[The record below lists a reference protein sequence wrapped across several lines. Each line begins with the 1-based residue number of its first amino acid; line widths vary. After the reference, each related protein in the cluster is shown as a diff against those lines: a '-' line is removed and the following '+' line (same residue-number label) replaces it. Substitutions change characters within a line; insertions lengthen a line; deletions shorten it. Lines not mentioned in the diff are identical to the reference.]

1 MLKRCGMCMELK
13 KNEKVNGY
21 TVELEIGVGKEEF
34 EAACEQAYRKNVGKI
49 TVPGFR
55 RGKAPRKMIEKM
67 YGASVFYEDAVNIAF
82 PAAYEAA
89 VDEAGIIPVDQ
100 AQLDIL
106 DLSENGFTFKAV
118 VTVRPSID
126 AGDYKAIRVEKYQ
139 HEVTDEDVDAE
150 INRMAQRNSRVE
162 TVERE
167 AASGDTAN
175 IDYEGS
181 VDGVPFDGGKAEGYD
196 LRLGSGTFIPGFED
210 QIIGHKAGDE
220 FDVKVTF
227 PEEYHSADLAG
238 KEAVFKTVLHE
249 VKETI
254 LPEIDDEF
262 AKDVSEHDTL
272 EELKKETRENLEK
285 ANEAHSEQ
293 QFEADLFEKLA
304 ALVTDE
310 VPEVMYDNAVDNMV
324 QDFSY
329 RMSMQGIGLEQYL
342 AMTGSTMEQFRGNFR
357 DRAVQQVKV
366 GLELEAIA
374 KAEGFD
380 ATEEEIDAE
389 YEKLAT
395 EQMTVEQVKTYLNAA
410 SVKSD
415 IITEKTINLLKEI
428 AAQPAE

>member
-1 MLKRCGMCMELK
+1 MELK
-13 KNEKVNGY
+13 KNERVNGY
-21 TVELEIGVGKEEF
+21 TAELEIGVGREEF
-34 EAACEQAYRKNVGKI
+34 EEAIEQAYLKNKGKI
-49 TVPGFR
+49 NVPGFR

-82 PAAYEAA
+82 PKAYEAA
-89 VDEAGIIPVDQ
+89 VEEAGITPVDQ
-100 AQLDIL
+100 ANLDIL
-106 DLSENGFTFKAV
+106 DLSEEGFSFKAV
-118 VTVRPSID
+118 VTIRPTIE
-126 AGDYKAIRVEKYQ
+126 AGDYKSIRVEKHQ

-150 INRMAQRNSRVE
+150 IRRMAERNARIE

-167 AASGDTAN
+167 AKDGDTAN

-196 LRLGSGTFIPGFED
+196 LRLGSGTFIPGFEE

-262 AKDVSEHDTL
+262 AKDVSEYDTL
-272 EELKKETRENLEK
+272 EDLKKETRENLEK
-285 ANEAHSEQ
+285 ANEAHIEQ
-293 QFEADLFEKLA
+293 HFESDLFEKLA

-310 VPEVMYDNAVDNMV
+310 VPEVMYENAIDGMV

-329 RMSMQGIGLEQYL
+329 RMSMQGIGMEQYL
-342 AMTGSTMEQFRGNFR
+342 QMTGSTMEDFRANFR
-357 DRAVQQVKV
+357 ERAEQQVKV
-366 GLELEAIA
+366 GLELEAVA
-374 KAEGFD
+374 KAEGFEV
-380 ATEEEIDAE
+380 TEEEIDAE

-395 EQMTVEQVKTYLNAA
+395 EQMTVEQVKTYLNADA
-410 SVKSD
+410 VRSD
-415 IITEKTINLLKEI
+415 ILTEKTINLLKEI

>member
-1 MLKRCGMCMELK
+1 
-13 KNEKVNGY
+13 
-21 TVELEIGVGKEEF
+21 
-34 EAACEQAYRKNVGKI
+34 
-49 TVPGFR
+49 
-55 RGKAPRKMIEKM
+55 
-67 YGASVFYEDAVNIAF
+67 
-82 PAAYEAA
+82 
-89 VDEAGIIPVDQ
+89 
-100 AQLDIL
+100 
-106 DLSENGFTFKAV
+106 
-118 VTVRPSID
+118 
-126 AGDYKAIRVEKYQ
+126 
-139 HEVTDEDVDAE
+139 
-150 INRMAQRNSRVE
+150 MAQRNSRVE

-181 VDGVPFDGGKAEGYD
+181 VDGVPFYGGKAEGYD

>member
-1 MLKRCGMCMELK
+1 MELK

-21 TVELEIGVGKEEF
+21 TVELEIGVGHEEF
-34 EAACEQAYRKNVGKI
+34 EAAREQAYRKNVGKI
-49 TVPGFR
+49 TIPGFR
-55 RGKAPRKMIEKM
+55 RGKAPRRMIEKM
-67 YGASVFYEDAVNIAF
+67 YGTNVFDEDAVNIAF

-89 VDEAGIIPVDQ
+89 IDEAGVTPVDQ

-106 DLSENGFTFKAV
+106 DLSDDGFTFKAV
-118 VTVRPSID
+118 VTIRPAIE
-126 AGDYKAIRVEKYQ
+126 AGDYQSIRVEKHQ

-150 INRMAQRNSRVE
+150 IRRMAERNSRIE

-238 KEAVFKTVLHE
+238 REAVFKTVLHE

-262 AKDVSEHDTL
+262 AKDVSEYDTL

-285 ANEAHSEQ
+285 ANEAHVEQ
-293 QFEADLFEKLA
+293 AFESDLFEKLA

-310 VPEVMYDNAVDNMV
+310 IPEVMYENAVDNMV
-324 QDFSY
+324 QDFAY
-329 RMSMQGIGLEQYL
+329 RMSSQGIGLEQYL
-342 AMTGSTMEQFRGNFR
+342 AMTGSTMEQFRANFR
-357 DRAVQQVKV
+357 ERAVQQVKV

-395 EQMTVEQVKTYLNAA
+395 EQMSVEQVKTYLNAA
-410 SVKSD
+410 SVRSD
-415 IITEKTINLLKEI
+415 IITEKTINRLKEI